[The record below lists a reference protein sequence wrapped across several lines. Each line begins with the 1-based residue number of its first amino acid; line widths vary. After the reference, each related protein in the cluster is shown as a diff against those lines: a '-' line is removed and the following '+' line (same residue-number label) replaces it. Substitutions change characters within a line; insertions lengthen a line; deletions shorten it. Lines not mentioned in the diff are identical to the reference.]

1 MGYTFSVV
9 QERSVLG
16 GESVIKVLMVDDNM
30 EHIQL
35 CSEFLPKDEF
45 ELDAA
50 YTGGQ
55 AIEKLKTKKYDIVVL
70 DYKLPDI
77 NGIDLLRKVRPLGLR
92 IPVLFVSAMDDADLS
107 FVAMKEGACD
117 YIVKTFQ
124 YYSKLRERILENLET
139 CDVR

>member
-1 MGYTFSVV
+1 M
-9 QERSVLG
+9 
-16 GESVIKVLMVDDNM
+16 IKVLMVDDNV

-55 AIEKLKTKKYDIVVL
+55 AIEKLKTRKYDIVIL

-77 NGIDLLRKVRPLGLR
+77 NGIDLLRKVRPLGLNV
-92 IPVLFVSAMDDADLS
+92 PVLFVSAMDDADLS
-107 FVAMKEGACD
+107 FEAMKEGACD

-124 YYSKLRERILENLET
+124 YYSRLRDRIIENLDACESG
-139 CDVR
+139 

>member
-1 MGYTFSVV
+1 M
-9 QERSVLG
+9 
-16 GESVIKVLMVDDNM
+16 IKVLMVDDNI

-35 CSEFLPKDEF
+35 CSEFLPEDEF
-45 ELDAA
+45 EVDAA

-55 AIEKLKTKKYDIVVL
+55 AIEKLKTRKYDIVIL

-77 NGIDLLRKVRPLGLR
+77 NGIELLKKVRPMGLK
-92 IPVLFVSAMDDADLS
+92 IPVLFVSALDDPDLS
-107 FVAMKEGACD
+107 FEAIKEGACD

-139 CDVR
+139 CKTR